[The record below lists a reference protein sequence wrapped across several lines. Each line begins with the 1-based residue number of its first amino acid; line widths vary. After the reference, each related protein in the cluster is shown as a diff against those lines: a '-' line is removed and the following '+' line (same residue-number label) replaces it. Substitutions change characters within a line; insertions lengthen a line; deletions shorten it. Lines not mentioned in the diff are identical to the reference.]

1 MSVYFLIY
9 YPEDDPEV
17 DLGPTIP
24 EPRQMVIADNEDDAC
39 LRLMEQQSDLKI
51 GWRRPSEN
59 EDPPTHYSHRHWTSY
74 DRLSRTE
81 KIEVAKNV
89 VTGRSGHWRVQF
101 QHVPLRDFNY
111 QNLFHSD

>member
-9 YPEDDPEV
+9 HPEDDSEV

-51 GWRRPSEN
+51 CWKRPSEN
-59 EDPPTHYSHRHWTSY
+59 EDPLDFSHDTRSY

-89 VTGRSGHWRVQF
+89 VTGRSGHWLVQF